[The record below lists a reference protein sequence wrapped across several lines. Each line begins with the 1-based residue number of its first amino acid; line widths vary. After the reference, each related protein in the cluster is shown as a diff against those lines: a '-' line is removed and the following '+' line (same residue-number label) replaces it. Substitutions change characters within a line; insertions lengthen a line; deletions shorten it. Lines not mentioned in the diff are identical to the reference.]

1 MLAQEASP
9 ENVDDMIEKIAKK
22 IVEAR
27 MEAPA
32 ILTLETSKP
41 VSWITSHMGRVMIA
55 PWFGVLGW
63 DAMQKA
69 DAYMAIF
76 EDRENVEKLICK
88 IEELAGIS
96 DRSK

>member
-1 MLAQEASP
+1 MLPQDIDPEEA
-9 ENVDDMIEKIAKK
+9 EEMIDKIARK
-22 IVEAR
+22 IVEAG
-27 MEAPA
+27 METPA

-41 VSWITSHMGRVMIA
+41 MSWIGSQIGRVMIA

-63 DAMQKA
+63 DAMHKA

-76 EDRENVEKLICK
+76 EDRKNVEKLISR

>member
-1 MLAQEASP
+1 MLAQGIDPEEA
-9 ENVDDMIEKIAKK
+9 EEMIDKIARK
-22 IVEAR
+22 IVDAG

-41 VSWITSHMGRVMIA
+41 MSWIGSQLGRVMVA

-76 EDRENVEKLICK
+76 EDRKNVEKLIK
-88 IEELAGIS
+88 RIEELAGVS